1 MQTSR
6 FVRAAAL
13 AALAL
18 VVAAGCG
25 GAGFEP
31 ASNIKG
37 LRVLALQKEPAYA
50 RPDETVQM
58 KLLYWDGKVGEGSSR
73 NIAFDFLQ
81 CDDPAADLYYGCF
94 DHGLE
99 PLLGASAP
107 SSMGDDAPIV
117 TLSATIPSSI
127 IRPKFPIAYGL
138 KYIFFSACA
147 GQLGLD
153 PSPDGFPLA
162 CFDDQMKK
170 LGPDDF
176 VPGYSAIYVYAE
188 LRNANPVVD
197 ADLVPSLPADMHV
210 ARCTES
216 DRGNCPTF
224 DVKPMIDPAS
234 AEVDPLATDANGGKL
249 KEQLWIAYLA
259 TGGDFTKDLRLVN
272 DATTGWNDDYGTKFR
287 APATA
292 GPVHLFGIVHD
303 NRGGVAWAQKRI
315 IVD

>member
-6 FVRAAAL
+6 FVRAAAA

-18 VVAAGCG
+18 VAAAGCG

-31 ASNIKG
+31 ASKLKG

-50 RPDETVQM
+50 RPGETVQM

-81 CDDPAADLYYGCF
+81 CDDPAGDLYYGCF

-176 VPGYSAIYVYAE
+176 VPGYSSIYVYDD
-188 LRNANPVVD
+188 LRNANPIVD
-197 ADLVPSLPADMHV
+197 PDLVPSLPADMHI
-210 ARCTES
+210 AHCTEN

-224 DVKPMIDPAS
+224 DVKPVIDRAS
-234 AEVDPLATDANGGKL
+234 AEDDPL
-249 KEQLWIAYLA
+249 
-259 TGGDFTKDLRLVN
+259 
-272 DATTGWNDDYGTKFR
+272 
-287 APATA
+287 
-292 GPVHLFGIVHD
+292 
-303 NRGGVAWAQKRI
+303 
-315 IVD
+315 